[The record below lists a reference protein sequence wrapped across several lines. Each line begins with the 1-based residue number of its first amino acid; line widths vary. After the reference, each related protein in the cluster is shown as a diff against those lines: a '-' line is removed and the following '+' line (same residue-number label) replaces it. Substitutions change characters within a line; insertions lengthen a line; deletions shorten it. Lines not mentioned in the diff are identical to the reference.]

1 MSSNDTTGK
10 TLLVATLLCVFCSI
24 FVSYAAVALKPE
36 QEANK
41 QLDKS
46 KSILAAAGLLKT
58 GLDSNASSARDITA
72 LFNQRIDVKV
82 VNLHTG
88 EYLTEANASTEWE
101 KAIVKD
107 PQDYDQRK
115 AAKTQGQN
123 EILDAATDIAVI
135 KRQPKYATVYLAK
148 NEAGQVES
156 IILPV
161 NGYGLWSTLYGFL
174 ALKTDTT
181 TVVGLGFYE
190 HGETPGLGGEVD
202 NPKWKSVWPNKQAF
216 DESGKVAI
224 HLIKGTVD
232 SGNSQASHQI
242 DGLAGATL
250 TSRGVTNL
258 VQYWLGDNG
267 FGPYLAKVKQ
277 QGV

>member
-1 MSSNDTTGK
+1 MSSNDSTGK
-10 TLLVATLLCVFCSI
+10 TLLVAAALCVFCSI

-41 QLDKS
+41 QLDKN
-46 KSILAAAGLLKT
+46 KSILAAAGLLEPGKKVK
-58 GLDSNASSARDITA
+58 DVFQD
-72 LFNQRIDVKV
+72 RIEVRI
-82 VNLHTG
+82 VNLDTG
-88 EYLTEANASTEWE
+88 EYLTEENASTDWE
-101 KAIVKD
+101 KAIVKN
-107 PQDYDQRK
+107 PLGYDQRK
-115 AAKTQGQN
+115 AAKIPGQN
-123 EILDAATDIAVI
+123 EMLDAAIDIAVI
-135 KRQPKYATVYLAK
+135 KRQPKYVTVYLAK
-148 NEAGQVES
+148 DAQGQVET

-174 ALKTDTT
+174 ALKTDAT

-190 HGETPGLGGEVD
+190 HAETPGLGGEVD
-202 NPKWKSVWPNKQAF
+202 NPKWKAVWPGKQAF

-224 HLIKGTVD
+224 HLIKGAVD
-232 SGNSQASHQI
+232 QASPQAKHQI

-258 VQYWLGDNG
+258 IHYWLGSNG
-267 FGPYLAKVKQ
+267 FGPYLAKVKE